1 MSRLDRLQAVVE
13 ERGEEFAAENAHIVH
28 VDEVDAGCC
37 LIYSLLST
45 CFKIIRIYD
54 IICLYICHEVAP
66 VIAGPFSV
74 QRSLRLFLSLLFRFF
89 LDVIGDVFQL
99 LVDLAFDIC
108 GLLDCCI
115 RRFLGSICC
124 ASACLVNLVH

>member
-13 ERGEEFAAENAHIVH
+13 EGGEEFAAENAHIVH
-28 VDEVDAGCC
+28 IDEVDAGSC
-37 LIYSLLST
+37 LIYGLLST
-45 CFKIIRIYD
+45 CFKIIRIYN
-54 IICLYICHEVAP
+54 IICLYIRHEVVP
-66 VIAGPFSV
+66 IIAGPFSV
-74 QRSLRLFLSLLFRFF
+74 QLLLRLFLSLLFRFF

-108 GLLDCCI
+108 GLVDCCI
-115 RRFLGSICC
+115 RRFLGSISC